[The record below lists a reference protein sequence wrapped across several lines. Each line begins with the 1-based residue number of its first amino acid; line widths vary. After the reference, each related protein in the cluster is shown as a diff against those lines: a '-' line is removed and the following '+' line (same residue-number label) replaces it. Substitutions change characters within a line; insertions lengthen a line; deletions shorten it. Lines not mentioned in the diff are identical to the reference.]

1 MTQQRANILNEFYT
15 GVSGKADGFRYRK
28 DPSILTD
35 YFQVWQQLLAYYWR
49 VVRTQ
54 EDYFTTANQPVP
66 ALLPNVLQLTPSQ
79 ARAIQDILA
88 VLALVPDQDLDQ
100 LLLQ

>member
-1 MTQQRANILNEFYT
+1 M
-15 GVSGKADGFRYRK
+15 SGKADGFRYRK

-49 VVRTQ
+49 VIRTE
-54 EDYFTTANQPVP
+54 EDYFTTANQPAP
-66 ALLPNVLQLTPSQ
+66 ALLPNALQPTPSQ

-88 VLALVPDQDLDQ
+88 VLALVPDQDLD
-100 LLLQ
+100 